1 MGKKIGYNKG
11 DLPLTEKIAEN
22 IMRLPL
28 YTDMTEQ
35 ELNYVVKRKRNFQ
48 GAVTMSQ
55 YLSVVI
61 PVYNSYNSLDELYKR
76 LTKTLHSKI
85 SSYEIIMVDDGSQD
99 DSFAKMLELRK
110 KDERIKLIGLTK
122 NFGQQNALMCGFH
135 YCSGKYIVTIDDDL
149 QHSPHDILNLLT
161 EIKKGYDI
169 VYGIPTGRQQL
180 FYRRWGSYLTDKVF
194 NLITNKSSDIR
205 VSSFRILN
213 KKLLKKIIKD
223 KRSFVYLSAIIL
235 NKTDNIANIK
245 IEHEDRK
252 YGDSNYNIIKLIRLF
267 LNLYIYYSQQ
277 KFLKQFRK
285 EKAQFK
291 IDKILGFNN
300 KVV

>member
-1 MGKKIGYNKG
+1 
-11 DLPLTEKIAEN
+11 
-22 IMRLPL
+22 
-28 YTDMTEQ
+28 
-35 ELNYVVKRKRNFQ
+35 
-48 GAVTMSQ
+48 MSQ

-76 LTKTLHSKI
+76 LTKTLHLKI

-213 KKLLKKIIKD
+213 KKLLKEIIKD

-291 IDKILGFNN
+291 IDKKLGFNN